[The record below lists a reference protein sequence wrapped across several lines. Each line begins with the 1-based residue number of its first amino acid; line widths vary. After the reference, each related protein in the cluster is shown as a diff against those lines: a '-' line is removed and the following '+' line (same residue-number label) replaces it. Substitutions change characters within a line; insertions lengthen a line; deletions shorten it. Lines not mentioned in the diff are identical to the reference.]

1 MTENNGKIEA
11 AVAAIKVLESWGVKQ
26 IYGLPAGSL
35 NSWMDALKHE
45 ETKMDFIQVRHEEVG
60 AIAAS
65 MQAKFSGEIGVVF
78 GSGGPGATHLMNG
91 LYDAREDGVPM
102 LAIIGQRAENEINM
116 DAFQE
121 MNHNPLFADVAIYN
135 RRVAYAEQLPK
146 VMDEA
151 IRTAI
156 TRNGVAVVEVP
167 VSYGWVE
174 IDNDSWYSSANAR
187 RTPTYSIPDEKD
199 IEDAA
204 KILEN
209 AKRPVIY
216 AGIGTRGNGDA
227 VMGLS
232 RKLKAP
238 VAITGLNYDN
248 FPHDFEALLGS
259 ANRVARKPAVEVF
272 EEADVVLF
280 AGSNYPFTEVTG
292 VFDNID
298 KFIQID
304 IDPYKLGKRH
314 PVDVAILGDAGSAIR
329 SITDRISEKQ
339 ESAWYR
345 ANIKNV
351 KNWAAYIDKLEKKT
365 EGKLQVYQAYNAI
378 NKVADDDAIYSTDVG
393 NTTQTSIRHLKMT
406 PKNMWRTSG
415 VFATMGSGLPGAIA
429 AKKSFPNRQVWD
441 LTGDGAF
448 SMVMQDI
455 ITTVQHKLPS
465 IHVVFS
471 NEEYAFIKAEQ
482 EDTNHYY
489 FGVDFQSSDYAKF
502 GEAQG
507 AVGFTVKE
515 ISELEETFQK
525 AVDLEKSG
533 RTVVIDVKISNDR
546 PIPVERLR
554 LDPKLYSEEEINE
567 FKERYEAQDLIP
579 FGQFLEEEGLEVKVY
594 ERGGKS
600 KQDDS
605 IVNTEDQI

>member
-45 ETKMDFIQVRHEEVG
+45 ETKMDFVQVRHEEVG

-174 IDNDSWYSSANAR
+174 IDNNSWYSSASAH

-204 KILEN
+204 EILEN

-227 VMGLS
+227 VMELS

-292 VFDNID
+292 IFDHIE

-329 SITDRISEKQ
+329 SITDRISEKP

-507 AVGFTVKE
+507 AVGFTVKA

>member
-1 MTENNGKIEA
+1 MTNNTEKIEA
-11 AVAAIKVLESWGVKQ
+11 GVAAVKVLESWGVKQ
-26 IYGLPAGSL
+26 VYGLPAGSL

-45 ETKMDFIQVRHEEVG
+45 ETAIDFVQVRHEEVG
-60 AIAAS
+60 ALAAS
-65 MQAKFSGEIGVVF
+65 MQYKFSGEIGVAL

-121 MNHNPLFADVAIYN
+121 MNHNPVFADVAIYN
-135 RRVAYAEQLPK
+135 RRVAYPEQLPK
-146 VMDEA
+146 IIDEA

-156 TRNGVAVVEVP
+156 TRKGVAAVEVP
-167 VSYGWVE
+167 VSYGWEE
-174 IDNDSWYSSANAR
+174 IDREGWYSSANAH
-187 RTPTYSIPDEKD
+187 RTPPYPIPEEKD
-199 IEDAA
+199 IEEAA
-204 KILEN
+204 RILEN

-227 VMGLS
+227 VMDLS
-232 RKLKAP
+232 SKLKAP
-238 VAITGLNYDN
+238 VAVTGINYDT

-259 ANRVARKPAVEVF
+259 ANRVSRKPAVEVF
-272 EEADVVLF
+272 DEADVVLF

-292 VFDNID
+292 VFDHVD

-314 PVDVAILGDAGSAIR
+314 PVDVAILGDAGSVIR
-329 SITDRISEKQ
+329 SITDKISKKP

-345 ANIKNV
+345 ANLNNIKN
-351 KNWAAYIDKLEKKT
+351 WSAYIDKLENKKD
-365 EGKLQVYQAYNAI
+365 GKLQIYQAYQAI
-378 NKVADDDAIYSTDVG
+378 NQVADDDAIYSIDVG
-393 NTTQTSIRHLKMT
+393 NTTQTSVRHLKMS

-415 VFATMGSGLPGAIA
+415 VFATMGNGLPGAIS
-429 AKKSFPNRQVWD
+429 AKKSFPDRQVWD

-455 ITTVQHKLPS
+455 VTCVQYNLPS

-489 FGVDFQSSDYAKF
+489 YGVDFQSVDYAKIA
-502 GEAQG
+502 EAQG
-507 AVGFTVKE
+507 AVGLTVSE
-515 ISELEETFQK
+515 ISDLHDVFQK

-533 RTVVIDVKISNDR
+533 KTVVVNVKISDDR
-546 PIPVERLR
+546 PIPAEALE
-554 LDPKLYSEEEINE
+554 LDPALYSEEEIRT
-567 FKERYEAQDLIP
+567 FKERYEAEELVP
-579 FGQFLEEEGLEVKVY
+579 FSQFLKDEGMESFVQQ
-594 ERGGKS
+594 RQSKS
-600 KQDDS
+600 TQDDS
-605 IVNTEDQI
+605 KVDTEEQI